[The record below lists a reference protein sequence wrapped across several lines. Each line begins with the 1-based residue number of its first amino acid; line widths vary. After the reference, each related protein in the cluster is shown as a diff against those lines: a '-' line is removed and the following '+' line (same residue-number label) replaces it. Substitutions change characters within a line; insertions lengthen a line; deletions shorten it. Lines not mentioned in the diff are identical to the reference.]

1 MLKEATLQEAKKVA
15 NLALHLWSNHTL
27 EELTQE
33 ITHLISQPD
42 SKIFLSYYAN
52 EIIGFVQCQL
62 RYDYVEGT
70 SSSPVGYLEGLFV
83 KEEFRKQG
91 VARSLVNICE
101 EWAKKKGCREF
112 ASDCELENVESLVM
126 HLKLGFGET
135 NRIIC
140 FKKDL

>member
-112 ASDCELENVESLVM
+112 ASDCELENVDSLVM

>member
-1 MLKEATLQEAKKVA
+1 MLKEATLQEVKKVA
-15 NLALHLWSNHTL
+15 DLALRLWSNHTL
-27 EELTQE
+27 EELNQE
-33 ITHLISQPD
+33 ITHVISQPD
-42 SKIFLSYYAN
+42 SKIILSYHAN
-52 EIIGFVQCQL
+52 EVIGFAQCQL

-83 KEEFRKQG
+83 KEEFRKQD
-91 VARSLVNICE
+91 VARSLVSTCE
-101 EWAKKKGCREF
+101 EWAKEKGCREF

-126 HLKLGFGET
+126 HQKLGFGEA